1 MTSPARD
8 IAPFEAP
15 LDARVRPPGSKSETV
30 RALAAA
36 SLADG
41 RSHLY
46 APLLAEDPEAMAESL
61 RGLGISIETG
71 TEPWTVDGQ
80 GGRFSPP
87 GRPIDANES
96 GLSAR
101 ILLAIA
107 GSLDGVTLVVGRGRL
122 PERPMSGVVD
132 ALRSQGVEV
141 RGDRL
146 PIEVTG
152 RGRLWGG
159 RVVVDCSESSQFA
172 TAMMLVAPIMHEPCS
187 LELEGLI
194 GSADYLEGTA
204 SIMRRFGATIERTTT
219 GFEIANRGYE
229 ASDIVIEPDASA
241 AVYPMAMAAI
251 TRGRVVIEGLGE
263 SSWQPDLRVAAVL
276 ADMGCRVDW
285 DPRSVTVDARGAE
298 LSGVDVDMSDAPD
311 GALAVSVVALFA
323 TGPTRISGLHSLRL
337 KESDRL
343 VAISEEITRVGGGAD
358 IDGDTLIVTP
368 GDLHGGVIDP
378 HGDHRIA
385 MAMATAGSGVAG
397 IQIADS
403 QVVNKTWPGFW
414 VFLDTL
420 TRA

>member
-1 MTSPARD
+1 MTSTARD
-8 IAPFEAP
+8 IARFDAP

-46 APLLAEDPEAMAESL
+46 APLLAEDPAAMAESL

-71 TEPWTVDGQ
+71 AEPWTVDGQ
-80 GGRFSPP
+80 GGRLSPA

-107 GSLDGVTLVVGRGRL
+107 GSLDGMTVVVGRGRL

-159 RVVVDCSESSQFA
+159 RVAVDCSESSQFA

-187 LELEGLI
+187 LELEGLT

-204 SIMRRFGATIERTTT
+204 SIMRRFGASIERTTT

-229 ASDIVIEPDASA
+229 ASDIVIEPDASS

-285 DPRSVTVDARGAE
+285 DPESVTVDARGVE

-323 TGPTRISGLHSLRL
+323 TGPSRISGLHSLRL

-343 VAISEEITRVGGGAD
+343 SAISEEITRVGGGAD
-358 IDGDTLIVTP
+358 IDGDTLIVAP
-368 GDLHGGVIDP
+368 RDLHGAVIDP

-403 QVVNKTWPGFW
+403 HVVNKTWPGFW

-420 TRA
+420 ARA